1 MKMALRV
8 SNDRAMADECVC
20 TGVPGQHAARADRP
34 RICNAI
40 ESISR
45 ALGGRISMKY
55 AANIAK
61 TTAINFCRIY
71 QRDTI
76 YPSFSLPRSY
86 PHFFEERFACDY
98 LNNTIK
104 T

>member
-1 MKMALRV
+1 MSNRNRKALIRQARRYRLSTSRFQNTDMV
-8 SNDRAMADECVC
+8 SFAV
-20 TGVPGQHAARADRP
+20 
-34 RICNAI
+34 
-40 ESISR
+40 
-45 ALGGRISMKY
+45 
-55 AANIAK
+55 NIAK

>member
-1 MKMALRV
+1 MITGIAIICEYTLRPV
-8 SNDRAMADECVC
+8 D
-20 TGVPGQHAARADRP
+20 
-34 RICNAI
+34 ICNFVLS
-40 ESISR
+40 SIFTR
-45 ALGGRISMKY
+45 LAV
-55 AANIAK
+55 NIAK